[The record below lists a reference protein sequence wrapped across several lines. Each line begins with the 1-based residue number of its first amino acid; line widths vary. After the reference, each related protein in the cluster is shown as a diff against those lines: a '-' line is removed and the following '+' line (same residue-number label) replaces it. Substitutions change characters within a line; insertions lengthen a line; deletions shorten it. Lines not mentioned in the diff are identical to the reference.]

1 MINVIVPITENAT
14 NFEKFIN
21 AHSDKNVK
29 FYVGITENLAKSFHA
44 TNVELHIFANNA
56 KREEMINALH
66 SCNFKKGKLMIA
78 RRPLSDEEFASL
90 SSSSKDIATL
100 KAQHNKFV
108 LFFKRMAQK
117 IIRKI
122 FAFEYFEDISAIC
135 YNENMFELLSVCSNL
150 SKASRINKYVGV
162 EVEEVITTAK
172 PVKKEYNRAL
182 NFLWLA
188 LGTLFFL
195 GSVAGGILTCLFV
208 PKLQALIVIL
218 VIFWI
223 FVALIIQAIA
233 LVNFTRTQSVG
244 KLDFGRAQ
252 ELNVIKEKA
261 STKKSET
268 QKATVAKPVKST
280 TKTSSKTSKK
290 KTQKAAKTKK

>member
-1 MINVIVPITENAT
+1 MINVIVPITQDVKD
-14 NFEKFIN
+14 FEKFIN
-21 AHSDKNVK
+21 AHSTNGVK
-29 FYVGITENLAKSFHA
+29 FYVGITEDLAKSFHA

-66 SCNFKKGKLMIA
+66 SCHFKKGKLMIA
-78 RRPLSDEEFASL
+78 RRPLSDEEFESL

-100 KAQHNKFV
+100 KAKHNKM
-108 LFFKRMAQK
+108 LTFFKKLAQK
-117 IIRKI
+117 IIKKI
-122 FAFEYFEDISAIC
+122 FAFEYFEDISAVC

-162 EVEEVITTAK
+162 EVEEVVTAIK

-182 NFLWLA
+182 NFLWFA

-223 FVALIIQAIA
+223 LVALIIQGIAI
-233 LVNFTRTQSVG
+233 VNFTRTLSVG
-244 KLDFGRAQ
+244 QLDFGRAE
-252 ELNVIKEKA
+252 ELRVVKEKA
-261 STKKSET
+261 TEKKSET
-268 QKATVAKPVKST
+268 TA
-280 TKTSSKTSKK
+280 K
-290 KTQKAAKTKK
+290 KTNSKTKKKSQKTVKAKQ